1 MAVDRDKAADR
12 DVEIQFTKGQARLSL
27 NLDLDAVTRCI
38 EEDGTLTIR
47 FEEIGSTILSGLP
60 DSAVTEN

>member
-1 MAVDRDKAADR
+1 
-12 DVEIQFTKGQARLSL
+12 L